1 MAFPSDKPVF
11 VRGRV
16 GVGNTTGTLRIGAKT
31 LPCSFQALDGG
42 INNIRS
48 ISQRVLAIHW
58 TRIASGNQI
67 PRFDQFDFDSRIH
80 DPKQLAVWDV
90 EQRNGPIVLR
100 ALYSGCLLN
109 EPFNA
114 GWAGRT
120 LEELTPPSLRSAIVS
135 GSHECVRTGCAIYMI
150 LRTCDSMGYPVDLER
165 LLLPYGRN
173 GQVEQIV
180 ASLQL
185 ISLEGMADRKKI
197 IHDFEKQSDCILSV
211 RIPCVRANTT
221 STGKISDLA

>member
-1 MAFPSDKPVF
+1 MQ
-11 VRGRV
+11 
-16 GVGNTTGTLRIGAKT
+16 
-31 LPCSFQALDGG
+31 CSFQTLDGS
-42 INNIRS
+42 IHNIRS
-48 ISQRVLAIHW
+48 ISQRVLATHW

-67 PRFDQFDFDSRIH
+67 PRFGEFDFQSRIH
-80 DPKQLAVWDV
+80 DPNQLAVWHV
-90 EQRNGPIVLR
+90 EQRSGPIVLR

-114 GWAGRT
+114 DWVGRT

-135 GSHECVRTGCAIYMI
+135 GSHECVRTGYAIYMV
-150 LRTCDSMGYPVDLER
+150 LRTCDGMGYPVDLER
-165 LLLPYGRN
+165 LLLPFGRN

-185 ISLEGMADRKKI
+185 ISLEGMADRKTI

-211 RIPCVRANTT
+211 RIPCVMANTT
-221 STGKISDLA
+221 SAGKNSELA